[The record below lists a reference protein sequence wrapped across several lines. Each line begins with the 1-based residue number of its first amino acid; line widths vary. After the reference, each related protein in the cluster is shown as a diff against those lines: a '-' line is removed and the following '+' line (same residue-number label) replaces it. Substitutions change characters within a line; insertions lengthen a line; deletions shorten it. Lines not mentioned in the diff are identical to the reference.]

1 MAVTQTFPSKVVAP
15 GGDWSQ
21 ISTPGL
27 GFPGMVT
34 DCWMGG
40 LPTATLPRTT
50 VLVAGGNTTMP
61 FVLPIAVF
69 SSTRL
74 LSPERMP
81 MPKSLVGIA

>member
-1 MAVTQTFPSKVVAP
+1 MVVTQMFPSNVVAP

-27 GFPGMVT
+27 GLPGMIT

-40 LPTATLPRTT
+40 LPTATLRRTT
-50 VLVAGGNTTMP
+50 LLVAGGRTRMP
-61 FVLPIAVF
+61 FALPMAVF

-74 LSPERMP
+74 PSPEKMP
-81 MPKSLVGIA
+81 IPKSSVGIA